1 MVDVMLRRAARLIVF
16 DSSGRLLLF
25 HYQDHRG
32 LWWAT
37 PGGGLDH
44 GEDFE
49 AAAAR
54 EAREELGAAEVV
66 LKPLWERTTEY
77 EARGRP
83 IRQFE
88 QFFLVVDGVQPD
100 VVHHQIVEH
109 DREGIRALR
118 WWTLEDL
125 AHTTDQVFPEDIH
138 SRLTDLRAHNPEL
151 FR

>member
-1 MVDVMLRRAARLIVF
+1 MVDVLLRRAARLIVF
-16 DSSGRLLLF
+16 DPSGRLLLF
-25 HYQDHRG
+25 QYQDHRG

-37 PGGGLDH
+37 PGGGLDD

-83 IRQFE
+83 IRQLE
-88 QFFLVVDGVQPD
+88 QFFLVADGVQPD
-100 VVHHQIVEH
+100 LVHHQNAEH

-125 AHTTDQVFPEDIH
+125 AHTTDQIFPEDIC
-138 SRLTDLRAHNPEL
+138 SRLTDLRAHSPDL